1 MAYYLYA
8 LCYKDA
14 VPDPSSSWPPGV
26 NPDEKLSYISSGSLT
41 ALVQE
46 VDLSE
51 FDTGALAQ
59 NLQRTDWLE
68 AKVRAHD
75 EIIRRLF
82 EEVDAVVPVRFC
94 TVFKTGEGVKSALDR
109 WSKTI
114 LADLERLRGAAEWG
128 IKVYANEKKCLETA
142 EQASGESRKL
152 SSGIEYLRRKQR
164 QEKLARQVRE
174 WIREQ
179 VNDCHQTLIRLSRG
193 YRVNPCEGND
203 DDERMALNSV
213 YLVDRSRKQEWLEEL
228 ERFASRWAGSGLRL
242 VVSGPWP
249 PYSFVTPVVEQDEP
263 DE

>member
-14 VPDPSSSWPPGV
+14 APYPSSSWPPGV
-26 NPDEKLSYISSGSLT
+26 NPDEKLSYICSGPLT

-59 NLQRTDWLE
+59 NLQRSDWLE

-75 EIIRRLF
+75 EIIKRLF

-94 TVFKTGEGVKSALDR
+94 TVFKTEEGVKSALDR

-114 LADLERLRGAAEWG
+114 LADLSRLGGAAEWG
-128 IKVYANEKKCLETA
+128 IKVYVNERKCLETA
-142 EQASGESRKL
+142 EQASGESQKA

-179 VNDCHQTLIRLSRG
+179 VNDCHQTLIKLSRE
-193 YRVNPCEGND
+193 YRVNPCEENKNG
-203 DDERMALNSV
+203 ERMALTGI
-213 YLVDRSRKQEWLEEL
+213 YLIDQHSKPKWLGEL
-228 ERFASRWAGSGLRL
+228 EKLSERWTDGRLRL
-242 VVSGPWP
+242 VASGPWP